1 MLAASTLS
9 VYANARVAP
18 RLPARSIRG
27 ARAASAR
34 LPIRATSSTGGQR
47 HVATP
52 RASEAQK
59 ADRRGDKLPMRAS
72 SDDGYALDN
81 TQVRD
86 RPHAPSRDTTATTTR
101 HDNDPAMC
109 PSPEDPRTHR

>member
-9 VYANARVAP
+9 VCANARVVP

-27 ARAASAR
+27 DRAASAR

-59 ADRRGDKLPMRAS
+59 ADRRGDVLPMRAS

-86 RPHAPSRDTTATTTR
+86 CPHAPPGCARPRPPDTMTTQ
-101 HDNDPAMC
+101 PCAS
-109 PSPEDPRTHR
+109 SPENPRTHR